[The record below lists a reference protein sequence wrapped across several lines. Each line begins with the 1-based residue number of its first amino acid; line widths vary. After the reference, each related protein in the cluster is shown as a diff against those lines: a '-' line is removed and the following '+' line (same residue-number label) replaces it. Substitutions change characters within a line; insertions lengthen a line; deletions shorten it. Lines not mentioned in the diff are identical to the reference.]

1 MGDIIFD
8 LKNNDIGTSNGDFA
22 VVVDPSIQNA
32 TLMLLKNPVNILQP
46 QFGVG
51 FETFALNARPDYV
64 SMLAATAKRQVIR
77 TAPTTATSASPRA
90 RTSANTASR

>member
-1 MGDIIFD
+1 MSDIIFD

-46 QFGVG
+46 QRLGR
-51 FETFALNARPDYV
+51 RPIPRRRTRSRSYH
-64 SMLAATAKRQVIR
+64 SHAPAAG
-77 TAPTTATSASPRA
+77 
-90 RTSANTASR
+90 